1 MSYTTILQ
9 IPTKI
14 TFTLSLKCLF
24 ICFQWLLEM
33 EYGYIRFFEVYWIL
47 HYLFL
52 FFLTEVS
59 VSCLVLL
66 PNLLFLFFCV
76 KCNSINLA
84 FVFYYT
90 IGPFCLILDWKIFI
104 VYIWSKGSQC
114 SRVMQGATP
123 TYFRILLQQSRCH
136 ILLSLIA
143 VVEITKTSICI
154 WVFFSFSFHQ
164 HTLNRHIN
172 NTVTHLHLNV
182 MFYTLDAIDLIMLFC
197 QQYVKIKHVFYGFRS
212 ILLCQWVSYTSAV

>member
-1 MSYTTILQ
+1 MSYTIILQ

-59 VSCLVLL
+59 LSCLVLL

-123 TYFRILLQQSRCH
+123 TYFRILLQQSCCH

-154 WVFFSFSFHQ
+154 WVFFF
-164 HTLNRHIN
+164 
-172 NTVTHLHLNV
+172 
-182 MFYTLDAIDLIMLFC
+182 LFLSST
-197 QQYVKIKHVFYGFRS
+197 YFK
-212 ILLCQWVSYTSAV
+212 

>member
-1 MSYTTILQ
+1 MFSMIVGDGVWIYTFFLSLLNS
-9 IPTKI
+9 
-14 TFTLSLKCLF
+14 TLSFSL
-24 ICFQWLLEM
+24 
-33 EYGYIRFFEVYWIL
+33 
-47 HYLFL
+47 
-52 FFLTEVS
+52 FLTEVS
-59 VSCLVLL
+59 LSCLVLL
-66 PNLLFLFFCV
+66 PNLLFQLFCV

-143 VVEITKTSICI
+143 VVEITKTSICM
-154 WVFFSFSFHQ
+154 WVSFFLFLS
-164 HTLNRHIN
+164 LHIN
-172 NTVTHLHLNV
+172 NTVTHLHLNM